1 MRKEKIIIFD
11 FDGVIADSFEIA
23 FAINQISR
31 PAITR
36 EGYRKLFNGN
46 IYDAVL
52 EDTAVSEVDFFA
64 EYGERFKTLGIDNKI
79 KPVLKKIS
87 ENFRLFIISSTTN
100 SIINEYLRR
109 HEILNYF
116 TEVFGCDAETSK
128 VKKFKTLF
136 KEYKIL
142 PAEAIF
148 ITDTVGDIKEAKEAK
163 VNFIIGIL
171 GGYQSRVSLEKAAPD
186 VIVNNF
192 NDFLRIIEGKQRVK

>member
-36 EGYRKLFNGN
+36 ERYRKLFDGN

-64 EYGERFKTLGIDNKI
+64 EYGRRFKNLGIDDRI

-87 ENFRLFIISSTTN
+87 ENFRLFIISSTTDL
-100 SIINEYLRR
+100 IINEYLGR
-109 HEILNYF
+109 HRILHYF

-128 VKKFKTLF
+128 VKKFNLLF
-136 KEYKIL
+136 EKYQVA
-142 PAEAIF
+142 PTEAIF
-148 ITDTVGDIKEAKEAK
+148 ITDTSGDIKEARQAK
-163 VNFIIGIL
+163 VNFIVGIL
-171 GGYQSRVSLEKAAPD
+171 GGYQSEATLEQAQAD
-186 VIVNNF
+186 TIAEDF
-192 NDFLRIIEGKQRVK
+192 SDFLQIIQKG